1 MAKSQADALFERLHA
16 NGLRKRVARD
26 LSKALS
32 KANGTRAS
40 SAATATIGELRRL
53 VADLEARAT
62 GGGSGDA
69 DRTAAATKAA
79 ATRKR
84 DAAKRSAAAKKAAAT
99 RAKKTGTT
107 SSRSTAARSTSGR
120 STSSRSTS
128 GRSTSGRSTSSRSS
142 SGRSSARGGSRSS

>member
-53 VADLEARAT
+53 VADLESRAT
-62 GGGSGDA
+62 GGTKDA
-69 DRTAAATKAA
+69 DRSAAAKKAA

-84 DAAKRSAAAKKAAAT
+84 EANKRSAAAKKAAAT
-99 RAKKTGTT
+99 RAKKSG
-107 SSRSTAARSTSGR
+107 SSR
-120 STSSRSTS
+120 SRSTS
-128 GRSTSGRSTSSRSS
+128 GRSSSSRSS
-142 SGRSSARGGSRSS
+142 SSRSTARSGSRSS

>member
-53 VADLEARAT
+53 VADLESRAT
-62 GGGSGDA
+62 GGGTKDA
-69 DRTAAATKAA
+69 DRSAAAKKAA

-84 DAAKRSAAAKKAAAT
+84 EANKRSAAAKKAAAT
-99 RAKKTGTT
+99 RAKKSG
-107 SSRSTAARSTSGR
+107 SSR
-120 STSSRSTS
+120 SRSTS
-128 GRSTSGRSTSSRSS
+128 GRSSSSRSS
-142 SGRSSARGGSRSS
+142 SSRSTARSGSRSS